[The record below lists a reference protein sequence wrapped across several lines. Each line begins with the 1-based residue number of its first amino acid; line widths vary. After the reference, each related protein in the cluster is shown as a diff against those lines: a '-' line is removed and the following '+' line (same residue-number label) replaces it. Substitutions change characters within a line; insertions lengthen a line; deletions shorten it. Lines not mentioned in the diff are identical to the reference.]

1 VNIDQFTPLI
11 YLVVVAATAV
21 GMHIVGVP
29 EPLPALIVGAG
40 LTRVKMGAPT
50 KPEGEEK

>member
-1 VNIDQFTPLI
+1 MIDQFTPLI

-21 GMHIVGVP
+21 GMHLVGVP

-40 LTRVKMGAPT
+40 LTRVKMAAPNNKEGGT
-50 KPEGEEK
+50 K